1 MSPTSTRISWNSCS
15 PGTRFEPAVGLQANH
30 AEGVVST
37 IKNRCFNHFEKDI
50 NHINSIMFN
59 MVTLTMV
66 NTITSKKYS
75 VQSSKLC
82 MREATRISPTNIE
95 IYKQQNIGLNM
106 VSPSRS
112 LVKPGWFTKF
122 GISAAET
129 EVNQLVNGSLKMFK
143 ATYHCAWHRDTC
155 IHIYIY
161 TPIYLHVCMCILYCI
176 YMHR

>member
-37 IKNRCFNHFEKDI
+37 IKNRCFIHFEKDI
-50 NHINSIMFN
+50 NHINGIIFN
-59 MVTLTMV
+59 MVSHHTLTMV

-75 VQSSKLC
+75 VQSSRLC
-82 MREATRISPTNIE
+82 MQEATRISPTNIE
-95 IYKQQNIGLNM
+95 IYKQQNLGLNM
-106 VSPSRS
+106 VSPSRLGVNLGYTSGSS

-155 IHIYIY
+155 IYI
-161 TPIYLHVCMCILYCI
+161 
-176 YMHR
+176 